1 MVLGKL
7 SWALGTSGQG
17 RSVVFTSMSNKAAT
31 PWWVSG
37 CKVGAQA
44 TTRKWSFS
52 APQSRLHLLSPRDT
66 WFGSY
71 WLHCRSRQ
79 TIILHIAATSSS
91 CYIFPLVASSPS
103 WCRQSLWNCGRCRSV
118 RTRDSEVVSCDW
130 KKKSKIKLQ
139 FSPAPVLPVVIFV
152 VEGASFEYLKVSRPK
167 NGIVDNRSVLEPRR
181 LREALVV
188 RVWFLLVAGG
198 VPILLR
204 ELLTAGLVLK
214 IQLYCLVTTFWVPFI
229 WQPSPTNLDK
239 AQGQFSCPFINS
251 LSDKSRWK
259 NFLWKLAFKSLLDWT
274 Q

>member
-1 MVLGKL
+1 MVAPG
-7 SWALGTSGQG
+7 SGWSLPQ
-17 RSVVFTSMSNKAAT
+17 VAFTFRHHVTPDLARIDCTATCVPGLFVKSTNK
-31 PWWVSG
+31 
-37 CKVGAQA
+37 
-44 TTRKWSFS
+44 
-52 APQSRLHLLSPRDT
+52 H
-66 WFGSY
+66 
-71 WLHCRSRQ
+71 Q
-79 TIILHIAATSSS
+79 TDLLHIAATSSS
-91 CYIFPLVASSPS
+91 CYICSLVSSSPS
-103 WCRQSLWNCGRCRSV
+103 WCRQSLWNCGRCRFV

-139 FSPAPVLPVVIFV
+139 FSPAPVLPVVVFV

-239 AQGQFSCPFINS
+239 AQGQCSCPFINS
-251 LSDKSRWK
+251 VSFHI
-259 NFLWKLAFKSLLDWT
+259 FLLW
-274 Q
+274 